1 MSMVEYQHV
10 LGQAERLSTDEQ
22 LRMVEEL
29 AAHVRRQ
36 MPAGK
41 KHSIREFRGLGK
53 EIWQGVDAQEY
64 VNRERAEWGGLEN
77 SEGKS

>member
-1 MSMVEYQHV
+1 MSVVEYQHV

-36 MPAGK
+36 MPVGK
-41 KHSIREFRGLGK
+41 KHSIR
-53 EIWQGVDAQEY
+53 D
-64 VNRERAEWGGLEN
+64 
-77 SEGKS
+77 